1 MSEKNIKPTGQVEE
15 YVVKTISIMMAI
27 KKFPNRNMPKI
38 DHLKLWKIPYL
49 LTCLLDELFPELQV
63 GTWGEFR

>member
-1 MSEKNIKPTGQVEE
+1 MSEKNIQPTGQVEE

-38 DHLKLWKIPYL
+38 DHLKL
-49 LTCLLDELFPELQV
+49 
-63 GTWGEFR
+63 